1 VTPAAAV
8 PARRPVPG
16 HGWRLV
22 LYRVCWEIAVGLSRL
37 YFPGGVDGRENLPA
51 EGPYVLAPVHR
62 SYVDWLVVARVT
74 RRRLRYIAK
83 DSLWKSKQLGWF
95 IELLGAF
102 PVHRGTAD
110 REAFH
115 KCLEVLEAGE
125 PLVLFPE
132 GTRRSGPVVEHVLDG
147 AAYLA
152 LRAEAPI
159 VPVGI
164 GGSERRMPKGSA
176 LPRPGRIHIVV
187 GEPIHPREWA
197 SAKSA
202 KSTSQP
208 GGRVSRSATRALSGA
223 VRWHMQ
229 ACFDQ
234 AQSRLGIEVASTAQ
248 LTAAGVLPP
257 ERPARRADA
266 YPNADPA
273 DAATV
278 DGRGTGTSRAGG
290 DPGDADSGSGT
301 ASAALE
307 EGT

>member
-1 VTPAAAV
+1 VSVASPPPTRRSV
-8 PARRPVPG
+8 PV
-16 HGWRLV
+16 HGWRLA
-22 LYRVCWEIAVGLSRL
+22 LYRVCWEISVGLSRL
-37 YFPGGVDGRENLPA
+37 YFPGRVEGRENLPA

-83 DSLWKSKQLGWF
+83 DSLWKSRQLGWF

-132 GTRRSGPVVEHVLDG
+132 GTRRSGPVVEQVLDG

-152 LRAEAPI
+152 LRAGAPV

-176 LPRPGRIHIVV
+176 LPRPGRIYIVV
-187 GEPIHPREWA
+187 GEPIHPAQWA
-197 SAKSA
+197 SRKGNG
-202 KSTSQP
+202 QP
-208 GGRVSRSATRALSGA
+208 GGRVSRSATRALSAA
-223 VRWHMQ
+223 VRWHVQ

-234 AQSRLGIEVASTAQ
+234 AQSRLGIEVASTEE

-257 ERPARRADA
+257 ERPAGREEQHPD
-266 YPNADPA
+266 ADPH
-273 DAATV
+273 DATTV
-278 DGRGTGTSRAGG
+278 DGRGKDDNGMSRAGG
-290 DPGDADSGSGT
+290 APADTGSAGEDVP
-301 ASAALE
+301 AAVE

>member
-1 VTPAAAV
+1 M
-8 PARRPVPG
+8 R
-16 HGWRLV
+16 GWRLV

-37 YFPGGVDGRENLPA
+37 YFPGGVEGRENLPTD
-51 EGPYVLAPVHR
+51 GPFVLAPVHR

-83 DSLWKSKQLGWF
+83 ASIWKSKQLGWF

-115 KCLEVLEAGE
+115 KCLEVLAAGE

-132 GTRRSGPVVEHVLDG
+132 GTRRSGAVVEHVLDG

-152 LRAEAPI
+152 LRGDAPI

-176 LPRPGRIHIVV
+176 VPRPGRVHIVV
-187 GEPIHPREWA
+187 GEPIYPADWTSPRTA
-197 SAKSA
+197 IS
-202 KSTSQP
+202 

-223 VRWHMQ
+223 VRWHLQ

-234 AQSRLGIEVASTAQ
+234 AQSRLGIAVASRQ
-248 LTAAGVLPP
+248 ELTAAGVVPP
-257 ERPARRADA
+257 EQARRGADDGT
-266 YPNADPA
+266 NADPA

-278 DGRGTGTSRAGG
+278 DGRSKGTSRAG
-290 DPGDADSGSGT
+290 DAPSDTDGGSDS